1 MNITIF
7 GLLNLSEIKLLNKIK
22 NNVEKCETLSDCY
35 DIILLNQNLLKHYEW
50 DLILNKVDSIQILK
64 NNKDIILEIKKQ

>member
-35 DIILLNQNLLKHYEW
+35 DIILLKQNLLKHYEW